1 MRAKEWRRRCGGG
14 NHRGRMLQEIEDV
27 EKEMMK
33 ELEETRSSWLLFFFF
48 WWGVRMKM
56 NVVEMSFEV

>member
-48 WWGVRMKM
+48 FGG
-56 NVVEMSFEV
+56 E

>member
-1 MRAKEWRRRCGGG
+1 
-14 NHRGRMLQEIEDV
+14 MLQEIEDV

-48 WWGVRMKM
+48 LVGSE
-56 NVVEMSFEV
+56 NENECC

>member
-33 ELEETRSSWLLFFFF
+33 ELEETRSSWVLFFFF
-48 WWGVRMKM
+48 LVGSE
-56 NVVEMSFEV
+56 NENECC